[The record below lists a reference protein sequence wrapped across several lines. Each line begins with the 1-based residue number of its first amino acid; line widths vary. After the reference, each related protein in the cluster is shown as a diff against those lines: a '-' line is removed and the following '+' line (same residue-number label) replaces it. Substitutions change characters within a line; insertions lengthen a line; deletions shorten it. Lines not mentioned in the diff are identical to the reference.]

1 MLTNFY
7 PDHKKQETKSLNQKT
22 QYPLLKQW
30 FKTNAT
36 GLSAPYSVKDKNMSE
51 VLSVKEKIGYGM
63 GDAASHIIFDNVM
76 LYMMFFYTD
85 IFGIPAGFV
94 GTMFL
99 LARALD
105 AISDPCMGLIADR
118 TRSRWG
124 KFRPWILFGA
134 IPFGIVCVLAYT
146 TPDLS
151 LNGKMVYAAIT
162 YTLLTLLYTVV
173 NIPYCALGGVITN
186 DPTQRI
192 SLQSWRFVLA
202 TAGGM
207 LSTVLMMPLVNLIG
221 GDDKAFGFQGGIAV
235 LSVVAFLMLAFC
247 FFTTKERIQVPPSTT
262 SMREDLRDIWQNDQ
276 WRIVGVL
283 TILNILAVCV
293 RGGAMMYYCTWIMG
307 SPEVFVA
314 FLTTYC
320 VGNLIGSALAKPLT
334 DWKCKVSIFW
344 WTNAALAVVSVA
356 MFFVPMHATVLMFGF
371 IFVIGVL
378 HQLVT
383 PIQWVMMS
391 DTVDYGEWTNGKRLT
406 GISFAGTL
414 FVLKLGLALGGAMIG
429 WMLAG
434 GGYDAAAKTQN
445 SATISIIIGLFT
457 LAPAVCY
464 VLSAIIAKRYYT
476 LKTPFLTKILR
487 ELAQGARRNQQ
498 EFENLP
504 VSKELQN

>member
-1 MLTNFY
+1 M
-7 PDHKKQETKSLNQKT
+7 K
-22 QYPLLKQW
+22 
-30 FKTNAT
+30 
-36 GLSAPYSVKDKNMSE
+36 SE

-99 LARALD
+99 VARALD
-105 AISDPCMGLIADR
+105 AISDPCMGLLADR

-124 KFRPWILFGA
+124 KFRPWVLFGA
-134 IPFGIVCVLAYT
+134 LPFGIVCVLAYS

-151 LNGKMVYAAIT
+151 MNGKMIYAAIT
-162 YTLLTLLYTVV
+162 YTLLTLLYTIV

-221 GDDKAFGFQGGIAV
+221 GDNKPLGFQGGIAV
-235 LSVVAFLMLAFC
+235 LSVVAFMMLAFC
-247 FFTTKERIQVPPSTT
+247 FFTTKERVEAPPTTT
-262 SMREDLRDIWQNDQ
+262 SMRDDLRDIWQNDQ
-276 WRIVGVL
+276 WRI
-283 TILNILAVCV
+283 
-293 RGGAMMYYCTWIMG
+293 
-307 SPEVFVA
+307 VA

-334 DWKCKVSIFW
+334 DWKCKVTIFW
-344 WTNAALAVVSVA
+344 WTNALLAVISLA
-356 MFFVPMHATVLMFGF
+356 MFFVPMQASITMFVF

-391 DTVDYGEWTNGKRLT
+391 DTVDYGEWCNGKRLT

-414 FVLKLGLALGGAMIG
+414 FVLKLGLAFGGALIG
-429 WMLAG
+429 WMLAY
-434 GGYDAAAKTQN
+434 GGYDAAEKAQN
-445 SATISIIIGLFT
+445 SATISIIIALFT
-457 LAPAVCY
+457 IVPAICY
-464 VLSAIIAKRYYT
+464 LLSAIIAKRYYSLT
-476 LKTPFLTKILR
+476 THNLKTVM
-487 ELAQGARRNQQ
+487 EQLAQGKRRCQQ
-498 EFENLP
+498 QFTSQE
-504 VSKELQN
+504 VQN

>member
-1 MLTNFY
+1 
-7 PDHKKQETKSLNQKT
+7 
-22 QYPLLKQW
+22 
-30 FKTNAT
+30 
-36 GLSAPYSVKDKNMSE
+36 
-51 VLSVKEKIGYGM
+51 M

-221 GDDKAFGFQGGIAV
+221 GDDKAFGFQGGQHLLV
-235 LSVVAFLMLAFC
+235 
-247 FFTTKERIQVPPSTT
+247 
-262 SMREDLRDIWQNDQ
+262 DQ
-276 WRIVGVL
+276 R
-283 TILNILAVCV
+283 
-293 RGGAMMYYCTWIMG
+293 R
-307 SPEVFVA
+307 
-314 FLTTYC
+314 
-320 VGNLIGSALAKPLT
+320 
-334 DWKCKVSIFW
+334 
-344 WTNAALAVVSVA
+344 
-356 MFFVPMHATVLMFGF
+356 
-371 IFVIGVL
+371 
-378 HQLVT
+378 
-383 PIQWVMMS
+383 
-391 DTVDYGEWTNGKRLT
+391 
-406 GISFAGTL
+406 
-414 FVLKLGLALGGAMIG
+414 
-429 WMLAG
+429 AG
-434 GGYDAAAKTQN
+434 GGQRGDVLRPDARHRADVRLYLRHRRAAPTGDADPVGDDVRYRRLRRMDQRQAPDRHQLCGYAVRAEAWPGAGRGDDRLDAGRRRLRRGSQN
-445 SATISIIIGLFT
+445 SEQRDHQHHYRPVHPGPGGLLRTERHYRQT
-457 LAPAVCY
+457 LLHAENPLPDQNPGRAGAERAPQ
-464 VLSAIIAKRYYT
+464 SARI
-476 LKTPFLTKILR
+476 
-487 ELAQGARRNQQ
+487 
-498 EFENLP
+498 
-504 VSKELQN
+504 

>member
-1 MLTNFY
+1 
-7 PDHKKQETKSLNQKT
+7 
-22 QYPLLKQW
+22 
-30 FKTNAT
+30 
-36 GLSAPYSVKDKNMSE
+36 MSE

-207 LSTVLMMPLVNLIG
+207 LSTVLMMPLV
-221 GDDKAFGFQGGIAV
+221 
-235 LSVVAFLMLAFC
+235 
-247 FFTTKERIQVPPSTT
+247 
-262 SMREDLRDIWQNDQ
+262 
-276 WRIVGVL
+276 
-283 TILNILAVCV
+283 

-356 MFFVPMHATVLMFGF
+356 MFFVPMHATVVMFAF

-434 GGYDAAAKTQN
+434 GGY
-445 SATISIIIGLFT
+445 
-457 LAPAVCY
+457 
-464 VLSAIIAKRYYT
+464 T
-476 LKTPFLTKILR
+476 LKTPFLTKILG

>member
-1 MLTNFY
+1 M
-7 PDHKKQETKSLNQKT
+7 KSHI
-22 QYPLLKQW
+22 
-30 FKTNAT
+30 
-36 GLSAPYSVKDKNMSE
+36 
-51 VLSVKEKIGYGM
+51 LSVKEKIGYGL
-63 GDAASHIIFDNVM
+63 GDAASHIVFDNVM
-76 LYMMFFYTD
+76 MYMMFFYTD

-134 IPFGIVCVLAYT
+134 VPFGIVCVFTYS

-151 LNGKMVYAAIT
+151 LNGKMIYAAVT
-162 YTLLTLLYTVV
+162 YTLLTLMYTVV

-186 DPTQRI
+186 NPEQRI

-207 LSTVLMMPLVNLIG
+207 LSTVLMMPLVNLLG
-221 GDDKAFGFQGGIAV
+221 GDDKAFGFQAGIGV
-235 LSVVAFLMLAFC
+235 LSVIAFIMLAIC
-247 FFTTKERIQVPPSTT
+247 FFTTKERVEAPPATT
-262 SMREDLRDIWQNDQ
+262 SAREDLRDIWQNDQ
-276 WRIVGVL
+276 WRIVGIL
-283 TILNILAVCV
+283 TILNIMAVCI
-293 RGGAMMYYCTWIMG
+293 RGGAMMYYVTWILG
-307 SPEVFVA
+307 SPLMFTA

-320 VGNLIGSALAKPLT
+320 VGNLFGSAAAKPLT
-334 DWKCKVSIFW
+334 DWKCKVSVFW
-344 WTNAALAVVSVA
+344 WTNAALAVLSFA
-356 MFFVPMHATVLMFGF
+356 MFFVPMSAVVLMFIF

-391 DTVDYGEWTNGKRLT
+391 DTVDYGEWQNGKRLT

-414 FVLKLGLALGGAMIG
+414 FVLKLGLAIGGALIG

-434 GGYDAAAKTQN
+434 GGYDAGAATQN
-445 SATISIIIGLFT
+445 GATISIIVALFT
-457 LAPAVCY
+457 IVPGICYLISAV
-464 VLSAIIAKRYYT
+464 VAKRFYT
-476 LKTPFLTKILR
+476 LNTPFLKKILA
-487 ELAQGARRNQQ
+487 ELAQGVRRNQK
-498 EFENLP
+498 EFASAP
-504 VSKELQN
+504 VSKEFQQ

>member
-1 MLTNFY
+1 M
-7 PDHKKQETKSLNQKT
+7 
-22 QYPLLKQW
+22 
-30 FKTNAT
+30 
-36 GLSAPYSVKDKNMSE
+36 
-51 VLSVKEKIGYGM
+51 SVKEKIGYGM

-105 AISDPCMGLIADR
+105 AISDPCMGLLADR

-134 IPFGIVCVLAYT
+134 IPFGLVCVLAYSS
-146 TPDLS
+146 PDLS
-151 LNGKMVYAAIT
+151 HNGKLILRRRDLHAADPALHRGE
-162 YTLLTLLYTVV
+162 YPLLRAGRRDHRQPHTAHL
-173 NIPYCALGGVITN
+173 AA
-186 DPTQRI
+186 
-192 SLQSWRFVLA
+192 VLA
-202 TAGGM
+202 LRAGDGGGM
-207 LSTVLMMPLVNLIG
+207 LSTVLMMPLVNFIG
-221 GDDKAFGFQGGIAV
+221 GEDKALGFQGGIAV

-247 FFTTKERIQVPPSTT
+247 FFTTKERVEAPPSST
-262 SMREDLRDIWQNDQ
+262 SMREDLRDIWRNDQ
-276 WRIVGVL
+276 WRVVGVL

-293 RGGAMMYYCTWIMG
+293 RGGAMMYYTTWIMG
-307 SPEVFVA
+307 SAALFTV

-334 DWKCKVSIFW
+334 DWKCKVSVFW
-344 WTNAALAVVSVA
+344 WTNALLAVLSVA
-356 MFFVPMHATVLMFGF
+356 MFFVPMDAEITMFTF
-371 IFVIGVL
+371 IFIIGVL

-391 DTVDYGEWTNGKRLT
+391 DTVDYGEWCNGKRLT

-414 FVLKLGLALGGAMIG
+414 FVLKLGLALGGALIG

-445 SATISIIIGLFT
+445 SATLTIIIALFT
-457 LAPAVCY
+457 LVPAVCY
-464 VLSAIIAKRYYT
+464 LLSAVIAKRYYT
-476 LKTPFLTKILR
+476 LKTPFLKKMMA
-487 ELAQGARRNQQ
+487 ELAEGARRNEQD
-498 EFENLP
+498 FTAAP
-504 VSKELQN
+504 IDKEWQN

>member
-1 MLTNFY
+1 M
-7 PDHKKQETKSLNQKT
+7 KSQI
-22 QYPLLKQW
+22 
-30 FKTNAT
+30 
-36 GLSAPYSVKDKNMSE
+36 
-51 VLSVKEKIGYGM
+51 LSVKEKIGYGM
-63 GDAASHIIFDNVM
+63 GDAASHIVFDNVM
-76 LYMMFFYTD
+76 MFMMFFYTD

-124 KFRPWILFGA
+124 KFRPWVLFGA
-134 IPFGIVCVLAYT
+134 LPFGIVCVLTYS

-151 LNGKMVYAAIT
+151 MTGKMIYAAVT
-162 YTLLTLLYTVV
+162 YTLLTLLYTIV

-207 LSTVLMMPLVNLIG
+207 LSTVLMMPLVELLG
-221 GDDKAFGFQGGIAV
+221 RGDKAFGFQSGIAV

-247 FFTTKERIQVPPSTT
+247 FFNTKERVVAPPSTT
-262 SMREDLRDIWQNDQ
+262 AMSEDLRDILKNDQ
-276 WRIVGVL
+276 WRIVGLL

-293 RGGAMMYYCTWIMG
+293 RGGAMMYYVTWIMG
-307 SPEVFVA
+307 APGLFTW

-320 VGNLIGSALAKPLT
+320 VGNLIGSALAKPIT
-334 DWKCKVSIFW
+334 DRLCKVSVFW
-344 WTNAALAVVSVA
+344 GTNALLAVFSVA
-356 MFFVPMHATVLMFGF
+356 MFFVPLSANIVMFGF
-371 IFVIGVL
+371 IAIIGVL

-391 DTVDYGEWTNGKRLT
+391 DTVDYGEWCNGKRLT

-445 SATISIIIGLFT
+445 SATLSIIIALFT
-457 LAPAVCY
+457 LVPAFCY
-464 VLSAIIAKRYYT
+464 LLSAIIAKRFYL
-476 LKTPFLTKILR
+476 LKTPLMNHIL
-487 ELAQGARRNQQ
+487 EQVAQGKRRDTQS
-498 EFENLP
+498 P
-504 VSKELQN
+504 AGKALQH